1 MKEVTRLMKTGIKF
15 SNHDESY
22 QALFTVH
29 QHLNVVFEI
38 MKQSSNGLS
47 NSPQMVYS
55 QLILVLR
62 DKGYTGVLI
71 AKAIERE
78 VNATLNNPEQT
89 LRDTAHGLSKKEM
102 EDIKAN
108 GSNSLTTRHFNVIMT
123 SLLEKA
129 QRGES
134 VYTIDSISELQ
145 MFSQRPLIHVDLYD
159 DLEESNED
167 GEEYD
172 SENSDEYENQ
182 YEVFALSSM

>member
-1 MKEVTRLMKTGIKF
+1 MDL
-15 SNHDESY
+15 

-29 QHLNVVFEI
+29 QQLNVVFEI

-55 QLILVLR
+55 QLILVLW

-78 VNATLNNPEQT
+78 VHATLNNPEYT

-108 GSNSLTTRHFNVIMT
+108 GSNSLTTRHFNIIMT

-145 MFSQRPLIHVDLYD
+145 MISKRPLIHADLYD

-172 SENSDEYENQ
+172 SEDSDEYEN
-182 YEVFALSSM
+182 